1 MVKKLEAQDRAD
13 TFVSHEFAEHTVDLG
28 EVQMNY
34 VVEGDSKSPTLLLI
48 PAQSESW
55 WGYEEA
61 IPLLTPH
68 FQVFAVDL
76 RGQGRSTW
84 TPGRYTFDNYGNDL
98 VRFIDLVIKRPTLVA
113 GNSSGGLLAA
123 WLAAYA
129 KPGQVTAAYLEDP
142 PLFVSETSPACGPNI
157 RQSAVGAIFA
167 SRAKWLG
174 DQWSIGDWPGWLKAL
189 PRELPEPMKPNVDA
203 ILQFLNVG
211 EDDDRPPQHLKEY
224 DPELARSIIEGK
236 FFVGSDHETLLANI
250 RVPVLL
256 SHHFRALDPASG
268 FLSGGLADVQA
279 QRARQLIEAA
289 GQSFTYKDLPDAAHG
304 MHAADPE
311 LYAHTVIQWASNTEG
326 VVHD

>member
-1 MVKKLEAQDRAD
+1 MTNISKNLEAADRAD
-13 TFVSHEFAEHTVDLG
+13 TFVPHRSAEHTVDLG
-28 EVQMNY
+28 EIRMNY
-34 VVEGDSKSPTLLLI
+34 VVEGGSELPALLLI

-113 GNSSGGLLAA
+113 GNSSGGLLTA

-157 RQSAVGAIFA
+157 RQCCRWGD
-167 SRAKWLG
+167 LG
-174 DQWSIGDWPGWLKAL
+174 
-189 PRELPEPMKPNVDA
+189 V
-203 ILQFLNVG
+203 
-211 EDDDRPPQHLKEY
+211 
-224 DPELARSIIEGK
+224 
-236 FFVGSDHETLLANI
+236 
-250 RVPVLL
+250 
-256 SHHFRALDPASG
+256 
-268 FLSGGLADVQA
+268 
-279 QRARQLIEAA
+279 A
-289 GQSFTYKDLPDAAHG
+289 GQMVGRP
-304 MHAADPE
+304 
-311 LYAHTVIQWASNTEG
+311 
-326 VVHD
+326 VVDR